1 MERNCSASHAGSAC
15 RGEALAINSASGVDR
30 AAGTQ
35 DCMSVQSPED
45 HGNEHSVR
53 PGASLSAAVP
63 ADMSGMF
70 DIGMFDIRMPAMSW
84 PPMLAMC
91 ACVSPVSHAKPL
103 APAHEARS
111 AK

>member
-1 MERNCSASHAGSAC
+1 MERNCSASHAGSSC
-15 RGEALAINSASGVDR
+15 RGEALAINSASGVDS

-53 PGASLSAAVP
+53 PGASASAAAP
-63 ADMSGMF
+63 ADMPGMF
-70 DIGMFDIRMPAMSW
+70 DIGMFIGMPAMSL
-84 PPMLAMC
+84 PSVLAMC